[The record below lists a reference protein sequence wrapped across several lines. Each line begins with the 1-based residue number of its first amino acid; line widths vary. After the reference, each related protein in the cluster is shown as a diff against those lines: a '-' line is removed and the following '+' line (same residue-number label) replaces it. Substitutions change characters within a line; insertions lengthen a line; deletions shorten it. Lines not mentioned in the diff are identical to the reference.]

1 MAKKD
6 IHVVPREDGWA
17 VRREGASRDSS
28 HHDRKSDAAEAARD
42 TARRERVEVVTHGK
56 DGKIQDSDSYGN
68 DPMPPRDKKH

>member
-17 VRREGASRDSS
+17 VRREGAKRDSS

-68 DPMPPRDKKH
+68 DPNPPRDKKH